1 VSGGGVDVVIALRDV
16 CKRYVLEGAEQAV
29 EALRGVTLTVGAG
42 ELVAIMGASGSGKS
56 TLLNILGCL
65 DRPTTGTY
73 LLDGVDVG
81 RLDADGRAELRNRR
95 IGFVFQSFNLLP
107 RTTARENVALPL
119 VYGDVPL
126 AHHRARASDALAAV
140 GMSALAERTPSQL
153 SGGQQQRIAIA
164 RALVTHPKV
173 ILADEPTGNLDTA
186 TSDEI
191 VGLLC
196 ALNREQGLTIVVVT
210 HEPEVAAATERV
222 VVLRDGRVV
231 ADGPPPAVLPTR
243 STA

>member
-1 VSGGGVDVVIALRDV
+1 VIALRDV
-16 CKRYVLEGAEQAV
+16 CKRYALDGAENAV
-29 EALRGVTLTVGAG
+29 DALRGVTLSIGDG

-73 LLDGVDVG
+73 LLDGVDVA

-107 RTTARENVALPL
+107 RTTACDNVALPL

-126 AHHRARASDALAAV
+126 AQHRGRAEAALAAV
-140 GMSALAERTPSQL
+140 GVAALAARLPSQL
-153 SGGQQQRIAIA
+153 SGGQQQRVAIA
-164 RALVTHPKV
+164 RALVTRPRV

-186 TSDEI
+186 TSAEI
-191 VGLLC
+191 VALLC
-196 ALNREQGLTIVVVT
+196 ALNREQGLTVVVVT
-210 HEPEVAAATERV
+210 HEPEVAATMTRV
-222 VVLRDGRVV
+222 VALRDGRVV
-231 ADGPPPAVLPTR
+231 ADGPPASVLPVR
-243 STA
+243 SSA